1 MTARK
6 SWPGCPISARK
17 RRLVVKKKFVV
28 VIDSDVAGVFWK
40 RTAKKAVQT
49 ALDQLCDLGKL
60 GHMADIRGFVI
71 DITESDMLEIMIFN
85 AASGKIEVE
94 ESFVVTS

>member
-1 MTARK
+1 M
-6 SWPGCPISARK
+6 
-17 RRLVVKKKFVV
+17 KKKFVV
-28 VIDSDVAGVFWK
+28 VIDSEIAGVFWK

-71 DITESDMLEIMIFN
+71 DITESDAIETILFK
-85 AASGKIEVE
+85 AAAGKIEIE
-94 ESFVVTS
+94 DSEFLCY

>member
-1 MTARK
+1 M
-6 SWPGCPISARK
+6 
-17 RRLVVKKKFVV
+17 KKKFVV

-40 RTAKKAVQT
+40 RSAKKAVQT

-71 DITESDMLEIMIFN
+71 DITESDAIETILFK
-85 AASGKIEVE
+85 AAAGKIEIE
-94 ESFVVTS
+94 DSEFLCY

>member
-1 MTARK
+1 M
-6 SWPGCPISARK
+6 
-17 RRLVVKKKFVV
+17 KKKFVV
-28 VIDSDVAGVFWK
+28 VIDSEIAGVFWK
-40 RTAKKAVQT
+40 RSAKKAVQT

-71 DITESDMLEIMIFN
+71 DITESDAIETILFK

-94 ESFVVTS
+94 DSEFLCY

>member
-1 MTARK
+1 M
-6 SWPGCPISARK
+6 
-17 RRLVVKKKFVV
+17 KKKFVV

-40 RTAKKAVQT
+40 RSAKKAVQT

-71 DITESDMLEIMIFN
+71 DTTESDAIETILFK
-85 AASGKIEVE
+85 AAAGKIEIE
-94 ESFVVTS
+94 DSEFLCY

>member
-1 MTARK
+1 M
-6 SWPGCPISARK
+6 
-17 RRLVVKKKFVV
+17 KKKFVV
-28 VIDSDVAGVFWK
+28 IVDSDVAGVFWK

-71 DITESDMLEIMIFN
+71 DITESDAIETILFK
-85 AASGKIEVE
+85 AAAGKIEIE
-94 ESFVVTS
+94 DSEFLCY

>member
-1 MTARK
+1 
-6 SWPGCPISARK
+6 
-17 RRLVVKKKFVV
+17 VKKKFVV

-40 RTAKKAVQT
+40 RSAKKAVQT

-71 DITESDMLEIMIFN
+71 DITESDAIETILFK
-85 AASGKIEVE
+85 AAAGKIEIE
-94 ESFVVTS
+94 DSEFLCY

>member
-1 MTARK
+1 M
-6 SWPGCPISARK
+6 
-17 RRLVVKKKFVV
+17 KKKFVV
-28 VIDSDVAGVFWK
+28 VIDSDIAGVFWK

-71 DITESDMLEIMIFN
+71 DITESDAIETILFK
-85 AASGKIEVE
+85 AAAGKIEIE
-94 ESFVVTS
+94 DSEFLCY

>member
-1 MTARK
+1 M
-6 SWPGCPISARK
+6 
-17 RRLVVKKKFVV
+17 KKKFVV

-71 DITESDMLEIMIFN
+71 DITESDMLETMIFN